1 MAFDKKLMRL
11 NIFTLELYE
20 VETDCTLLTN
30 GSLLSMAIP
39 RQICVLC
46 ALNYVRQNV
55 AVVLLLLSSIIPVRE
70 FCLCDSVWYYADFDS
85 IIRVSNYVLLNPGLQ
100 RARPLWS
107 GASEPRAQFFPIR
120 TSRPANNIYIVFRGN
135 CSC

>member
-1 MAFDKKLMRL
+1 MAFGKKLIRL

-70 FCLCDSVWYYADFDS
+70 FVCAILCG
-85 IIRVSNYVLLNPGLQ
+85 IM
-100 RARPLWS
+100 
-107 GASEPRAQFFPIR
+107 R
-120 TSRPANNIYIVFRGN
+120 TLIL
-135 CSC
+135 